1 MDKISELRA
10 EFEQKLTQ
18 IADLVD
24 LDKLRVDYLGKKGSI
39 TALLKNMKALSNEE
53 KRPSAQRST
62 GSRAMPPR
70 A

>member
-10 EFEQKLTQ
+10 EFEKKLTQ

-39 TALLKNMKALSNEE
+39 TALLKNMKAL
-53 KRPSAQRST
+53 
-62 GSRAMPPR
+62 
-70 A
+70 